1 MGKTYKDEESARR
14 IAWVGKRKKE
24 RNHNP
29 NKYNGPPAEWW
40 EDRAGRIYLDLETSE
55 VSYDDAG
62 TL

>member
-24 RNHNP
+24 RNFNP
-29 NKYNGPPAEWW
+29 EKYNGPQAEWW
-40 EDRAGRIYLDLETSE
+40 EDRIGRIYLDTETLE